1 MTAKTKAPPERRT
14 RPRERARSAVWNAR
28 PPTPRRGRLGPDTL
42 HPRELAGPR
51 ELVERTFLVLITD
64 RLVLTH
70 NLHDE
75 KSSFPSDPLQCSRT
89 AHMRLA
95 VHDGGPPGR
104 TGNGGRPKG
113 PKRKA
118 HAPRHVRRSQPK
130 KDAKHIGARVH
141 GQRRQTHREWCSEAG
156 RHRHTCRRGGDG
168 MDNARTIRMAS
179 PKIRASRPSTRQT
192 TTVLAKAISKRRRR
206 RETRKRIR
214 TCTIPALYP
223 ACGAAT
229 PPVGPTGMMVTARVA
244 DSGLAQRRS
253 PFKRAAGEENV
264 GDKVPFRY

>member
-1 MTAKTKAPPERRT
+1 MSYTDASSTNPVQEVHNDATPSTT
-14 RPRERARSAVWNAR
+14 R
-28 PPTPRRGRLGPDTL
+28 PTPR
-42 HPRELAGPR
+42 
-51 ELVERTFLVLITD
+51 
-64 RLVLTH
+64 
-70 NLHDE
+70 
-75 KSSFPSDPLQCSRT
+75 
-89 AHMRLA
+89 A
-95 VHDGGPPGR
+95 VHASTPPAR
-104 TGNGGRPKG
+104 SRSPLPVPECLLCTEC
-113 PKRKA
+113 
-118 HAPRHVRRSQPK
+118 HAPWARSICSVQIKEVKLLSPSRATGSTPI
-130 KDAKHIGARVH
+130 DA
-141 GQRRQTHREWCSEAG
+141 T
-156 RHRHTCRRGGDG
+156 
-168 MDNARTIRMAS
+168 DNARTIRMAS

-264 GDKVPFRY
+264 GANVPFY